1 VVSVIIREV
10 HRADVPGNPHY
21 IASVQLVDE
30 EDGWVS
36 PAFPVDYRSTDEL
49 KRKILHEVQL
59 YLDAKATIRQGR
71 REGRDMSGPPILS
84 PSDVGEIIVYIQ
96 GNAKAA
102 LRTGQ
107 GRP

>member
-1 VVSVIIREV
+1 MVSVIIREV

-59 YLDAKATIRQGR
+59 YLDAKATYG
-71 REGRDMSGPPILS
+71 
-84 PSDVGEIIVYIQ
+84 
-96 GNAKAA
+96 KAVA
-102 LRTGQ
+102 RAGT
-107 GRP
+107 

>member
-1 VVSVIIREV
+1 VPEVFGGCILLFIISSYVSVCDREIGIDAVAAVVSVIIREV

-36 PAFPVDYRSTDEL
+36 PAFPVDYHTVDEL

-59 YLDAKATIRQGR
+59 YLDARATYGKAVARAGT
-71 REGRDMSGPPILS
+71 
-84 PSDVGEIIVYIQ
+84 
-96 GNAKAA
+96 
-102 LRTGQ
+102 
-107 GRP
+107 